1 MSGFTSCIQGRLAA
15 AREKYGRD
23 IRVFETSLAS
33 ATPANVSDMG
43 MYG

>member
-1 MSGFTSCIQGRLAA
+1 MLGSSSCIQERLAA

-33 ATPANVSDMG
+33 ATPANVSDTG
-43 MYG
+43 TSS